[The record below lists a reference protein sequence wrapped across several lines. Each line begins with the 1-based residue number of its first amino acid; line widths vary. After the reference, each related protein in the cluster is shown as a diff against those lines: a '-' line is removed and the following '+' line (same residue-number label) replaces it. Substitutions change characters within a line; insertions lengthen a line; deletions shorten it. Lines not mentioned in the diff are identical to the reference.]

1 LNNGLSF
8 QYSPW
13 LLLVC
18 LALAAGYAAF
28 LYYKEKSFEEKIA
41 GFKGWKYLLAAFRF
55 VAVFF
60 LSVLLLSPFLRTR
73 NTQTVKPIVAVL
85 SDNSVS
91 MKSGL
96 AKDTSAYK
104 EALQNLITRL
114 EKKYDVVAYN
124 IGDHI
129 KQGIDYSFTDKTT
142 DLSAALEEING
153 LYFNQN
159 LGAVVMASDG
169 IYNKG
174 VNPVYTANQATYA
187 IYTVAVGDTTIR
199 KDQKLANVFHNKIA
213 YLNDNFALRV
223 DVEANNFAGKS
234 AKLTVSEIG
243 EGNTVKLLQ
252 TKEVIYNSGSYFQSF
267 DFIVPVVKTGVAHY
281 RLNLSSLDGEVTCKN
296 NTRDVYVEV
305 LDGRQKILL
314 VAHSAHPDIAA
325 LKAAIE
331 TNKNYQLEVIYAENF
346 AANLREYNMV
356 IAHQLPSQTH
366 KMNGLFAD
374 IQSQKKPV
382 LFVVGSQTYVPEF
395 NKVQT
400 SLVIK
405 AGGEKYSDVTAST
418 SKDFSLFTL
427 TDKTQTTLTK
437 LPPMQNFF
445 GNYTSSLSSAVLL
458 NQKINTVATD
468 FPLWLFNETGEVKTG
483 VVVGE
488 GIWRWAMHDYR
499 LNKSK
504 EATNELINKTI
515 QFLAVKTDKRPFRV
529 NLAKTIFQD
538 NEAVFF
544 DAQLYN
550 ANFELVNAANVDLKI
565 KGEDGKTY
573 TYNFNKTDN
582 AYALNAG
589 FLPTGN
595 YSYTATT
602 NAAKGQLTAS
612 GRFSVSPLQLEELR
626 TRADYQVL
634 YQLASQHKGS
644 MHTVA
649 DLSKIADALESR
661 EDLKPVLYDTFI
673 TQSAINLKWIFFLLL
688 ALLTAEWGVR
698 KYLGGY

>member
-1 LNNGLSF
+1 
-8 QYSPW
+8 
-13 LLLVC
+13 
-18 LALAAGYAAF
+18 
-28 LYYKEKSFEEKIA
+28 
-41 GFKGWKYLLAAFRF
+41 
-55 VAVFF
+55 
-60 LSVLLLSPFLRTR
+60 
-73 NTQTVKPIVAVL
+73 
-85 SDNSVS
+85 
-91 MKSGL
+91 
-96 AKDTSAYK
+96 
-104 EALQNLITRL
+104 
-114 EKKYDVVAYN
+114 
-124 IGDHI
+124 
-129 KQGIDYSFTDKTT
+129 
-142 DLSAALEEING
+142 
-153 LYFNQN
+153 
-159 LGAVVMASDG
+159 MASDG

-281 RLNLSSLDGEVTCKN
+281 RLNLSSLDGEVTYKN

-331 TNKNYQLEVIYAENF
+331 TNKNYQLEVMYAENF
-346 AANLREYNMV
+346 ASNLREYNMV

-374 IQSQKKPV
+374 IQAQKKPV

-418 SKDFSLFTL
+418 SKDFSLYTL

-544 DAQLYN
+544 DAQLHN
-550 ANFELVNAANVDLKI
+550 ANFELVNKEAVDLKI

-582 AYALNAG
+582 AYILNAG
-589 FLPTGN
+589 FLPTG
-595 YSYTATT
+595 SYTYSAS
-602 NAAKGQLTAS
+602 AAKGAHTAS

-634 YQLASQHKGS
+634 YQLADQHKGS

-649 DLSKIADALESR
+649 DVSKIADALESR

-688 ALLTAEWGVR
+688 ALLTAEWGIR